1 MVPCLRLR
9 GTRVDVDRAH
19 EPPARRPAGM
29 LDDGGVSDA
38 QRPWAPPGAASDGAG
53 TQTAPAAAPGADPH
67 VRPAPDPG
75 APLGMAGGSVFA
87 ADDGA
92 APPPTARAVTL
103 GISIVTTA
111 LLLAAAAVLPVPYVI
126 TSPGPT
132 FDTLGEV
139 GDAELITVVG
149 APSYDSE
156 GELRFTTVS
165 LSGGP
170 SRRLPLLSVL
180 DAWLA
185 GDEVVSPV
193 ESYFP
198 PDQTEE
204 EADELSTA
212 EMLSSQE
219 AASVAALE
227 ELGYEVPTAIVVQD
241 LVEGSGAVGLVEAED
256 VLVAVDG
263 DDIADYAELTA
274 VMDAKEPGDVVTITV
289 LRDGSELD
297 LDITT
302 TDDGTGRALLGIFL
316 DLTFDL
322 PVDVQIRIEDVGG
335 PSAGM
340 MFALGI
346 VNSLTEPDETGG
358 ARIAGTG
365 TIDLDGHVGPI
376 GGIAQ
381 KMVGADEA
389 GVAWF
394 LAPVAN
400 CSEVVG
406 AEPDGLG
413 VVAVETLAE
422 ARAAVEA
429 IGSGSGDTLRTCGE
443 VLAEQG

>member
-1 MVPCLRLR
+1 
-9 GTRVDVDRAH
+9 
-19 EPPARRPAGM
+19 
-29 LDDGGVSDA
+29 VSDE
-38 QRPWAPPGAASDGAG
+38 QRPWGTPAGPSEGA
-53 TQTAPAAAPGADPH
+53 TRTATGPATD
-67 VRPAPDPG
+67 
-75 APLGMAGGSVFA
+75 APLTMTAGAVLAGG
-87 ADDGA
+87 DGVV
-92 APPPTARAVTL
+92 PPPSARAVTL
-103 GISIVTTA
+103 GVAIVTTS
-111 LLLAAAAVLPVPYVI
+111 LLLAAAAVLPTPYVI

-132 FDTLGEV
+132 FDTLGEA
-139 GDAELITVVG
+139 GDTELITVVG
-149 APSYDSE
+149 APSYESS

-165 LSGGP
+165 LAGGP
-170 SRRLPLLSVL
+170 GRRIPLTEVL
-180 DAWLA
+180 DAWLS
-185 GDEVVSPV
+185 DEEVVSPV

-204 EADELSTA
+204 EADELSSA

-227 ELGYEVPTAIVVQD
+227 ELGYEVPTTIVVED
-241 LVEGSGAVGLVEAED
+241 LVEGSGAVGLVEPKD

-263 DDIADYAELTA
+263 DDLADFAELTA
-274 VMDAKEPGDVVTITV
+274 VMDAKEPGDVVTVTV
-289 LRDGSELD
+289 VRDGAERD
-297 LDITT
+297 LEITT

-346 VNSLTEPDETGG
+346 VNSLTEVDETGG
-358 ARIAGTG
+358 ERIAGTG
-365 TIDLDGHVGPI
+365 TIGLEGEVGPI

-381 KMVGADEA
+381 KMIGADRA
-389 GVAWF
+389 GVSWF

-400 CSEVVG
+400 CPEVVG

-413 VVAVETLAE
+413 VVAVETLSE

-429 IGSGSGDTLRTCGE
+429 IGSGTGDTLRTCSD
-443 VLAEQG
+443 VLAEGD